1 MQDNESDMHHL
12 RRNFFVS
19 KEVRKCLVGD
29 VVRIKSRDFLH
40 HCGGHDQKF
49 KETSFLNA
57 PQMVIRGWSLLSVIE
72 SSDDELPLTGEGD
85 KSINIPGKG
94 MR

>member
-1 MQDNESDMHHL
+1 MHHL

-40 HCGGHDQKF
+40 RCGGHDQKF

-57 PQMVIRGWSLLSVIE
+57 PQTAIRDRSPLFVIK
-72 SSDDELPLTGEGD
+72 SSDDEPPLTGKGD